1 MLNNDDPRIGTL
13 LDRWITEEPPYEEDD
28 DYVSFGGYEFIGYKW
43 KARRNN
49 DGKRYNKSGI

>member
-28 DYVSFGGYEFIGYKW
+28 DYVSFGGYEFIGVCK
-43 KARRNN
+43 NEH
-49 DGKRYNKSGI
+49 